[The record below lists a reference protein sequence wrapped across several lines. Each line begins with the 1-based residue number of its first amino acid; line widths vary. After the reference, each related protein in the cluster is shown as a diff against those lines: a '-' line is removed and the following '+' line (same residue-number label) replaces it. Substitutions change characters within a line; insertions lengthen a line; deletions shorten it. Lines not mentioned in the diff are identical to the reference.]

1 VGIRSASIGY
11 SGDLVRQKFGS
22 KERDNET
29 GLDYFL
35 ARYYS
40 NTQGRFT
47 SVDPIVV
54 TPERFIDPQQFNLYS
69 YVRNNPLRFI
79 DPTGETLTIS
89 GDLEEVKKQLREI
102 LGTDDAE
109 KRLTFIEK
117 TNTITIDFSGIDF
130 EENEG
135 AKLLNDVISSTK
147 VYDVAI
153 GSSVKTDGGTLS
165 LVPAFENRV
174 FSGHVIAN
182 LDNNRDDRLL
192 QPKKAIERPKKGVDD
207 QIGINFDFIR
217 KYRVSETNLQRAVD
231 YTVTFHEL
239 AEAYAK
245 VDKNMQYRQAHT
257 TAENREKR
265 LRDQRPYLKGHNPGS
280 GPGDVIIIKR

>member
-1 VGIRSASIGY
+1 VGIRSTALGYGDDSI
-11 SGDLVRQKFGS
+11 RQKFGS

-40 NTQGRFT
+40 STQGRFT
-47 SVDPIVV
+47 STDPIIV
-54 TPERFIDPQQFNLYS
+54 TPERFFDPQQFNLYS

-89 GDLEEVKKQLREI
+89 GDIEEVKKQLQEI

-109 KRLTFIEK
+109 KRIHFDKE
-117 TNTITIDFSGIDF
+117 TNTITVNFSGIDF
-130 EENEG
+130 EKNEG
-135 AKLLNDVISSTK
+135 ASLLNDVIRSAK

-153 GSSVKTDGGTLS
+153 GSSVETLGGQLS
-165 LVPAFENRV
+165 LVPTTKNGV
-174 FSGHVIAN
+174 FSGNRIAN
-182 LDNNRDDRLL
+182 LDNNPDNRLL
-192 QPKKAIERPKKGVDD
+192 QAKKAIERPKKGVDD
-207 QIGINFDFIR
+207 QIGINVDFKR
-217 KYRVSETNLQRAVD
+217 KYGVSETTSQPALD

-245 VDKNMQYRQAHT
+245 VDKNMQYGQAHNA
-257 TAENREKR
+257 AENREKR
-265 LRDQRPYLKGHNPGS
+265 LREQRPYLKGHNPGT
-280 GPGDVIIIKR
+280 GQGDVIIIKK